1 MLLVLLCLLVVM
13 LPGIRRIQFV
23 PLELR
28 LGRADSIDTTS
39 KAYGK
44 MIPVTAD
51 TAGSLIMR

>member
-1 MLLVLLCLLVVM
+1 M